1 MFGEYRLKLNIGKL
15 RMGDVNMSNDEVVL
29 TKEGLAKL
37 QAELDDLKYVKRKE
51 LAARIK
57 LAISYGDLKE
67 NSEYHSAK
75 NDQSFM
81 ETRIIV
87 LEKMLNKAR
96 VVDSESLNLSTAQIG
111 TTVILNDMEF
121 SEKIEYQIVGPAE
134 ADVLENKISYES
146 PLGKELIGK
155 AVGSIIRVNAPMGVV
170 EYELLE
176 IRAG

>member
-1 MFGEYRLKLNIGKL
+1 
-15 RMGDVNMSNDEVVL
+15 MSNEEVIL

-87 LEKMLNKAR
+87 LEKMLNKAK
-96 VVDSESLNLSTAQIG
+96 VVDSDQLDSSTAQIG
-111 TTVILNDMEF
+111 SIVVLNDIEF
-121 SEKIEYQIVGPAE
+121 AEKLEYQIVGPAE

-146 PLGKELIGK
+146 PLGKELVGK
-155 AVGSIIRVNAPMGVV
+155 KVGDIVSVAAPMGVV
-170 EYELLE
+170 KYELLE
-176 IRAG
+176 IK

>member
-1 MFGEYRLKLNIGKL
+1 
-15 RMGDVNMSNDEVVL
+15 MGAVSMSNDEVIL

-51 LAARIK
+51 LAQRIK

-81 ETRIIV
+81 ETRVII
-87 LEKMLNKAR
+87 LEKMINKAR
-96 VVDSESLNLSTAQIG
+96 VVDATSLNLSTVGIG
-111 TTVILNDMEF
+111 SLVVLNDIEF

-134 ADVLENKISYES
+134 ADVADNKISYES

-155 AVGSIIRVNAPMGVV
+155 KVGSIINVNAPMGVV
-170 EYELLE
+170 KYELLE
-176 IRAG
+176 IRAI

>member
-1 MFGEYRLKLNIGKL
+1 
-15 RMGDVNMSNDEVVL
+15 MSNANDEVIL

-81 ETRIIV
+81 ETRIII

-96 VVDSESLNLSTAQIG
+96 VVDSDDLDHSTIQVGA
-111 TTVILNDMEF
+111 VVVLNDIEF
-121 SEKIEYQIVGPAE
+121 AEEMEYQIVGPAE
-134 ADVLENKISYES
+134 ADVMENKISYES
-146 PLGKELIGK
+146 PLGKALVGK
-155 AVGSIIRVNAPMGVV
+155 RVGDVVSVEAPVGVV
-170 EYELLE
+170 KYEVLQ
-176 IRAG
+176 IKGI

>member
-1 MFGEYRLKLNIGKL
+1 
-15 RMGDVNMSNDEVVL
+15 MSNEEVIL

-96 VVDSESLNLSTAQIG
+96 VVDSDGLDHSKVQVGSV
-111 TTVILNDMEF
+111 VILNDIEFAEKME
-121 SEKIEYQIVGPAE
+121 YRIVGPAE

-146 PLGKELIGK
+146 PLGKELVGK
-155 AVGSIIRVNAPMGVV
+155 KVGSIISVTAPMGIVK
-170 EYELLE
+170 YELLE
-176 IRAG
+176 IRAM